1 MLDVVLTMMFLRVIL
16 SWFMLG
22 EENRIMFFLYSMTE
36 PIVLPVRILLDKL
49 GWFRSIPID
58 MSFFFTYILLSIIR
72 TVL

>member
-16 SWFMLG
+16 SWFMFG